1 MFPVGIPQWAYP
13 PHTAHWRTDMM
24 HPDDVKRMAIMAT
37 LIMLCAFCPGPGRAA
52 SEPGFEAQLQA
63 RMADR
68 N

>member
-1 MFPVGIPQWAYP
+1 
-13 PHTAHWRTDMM
+13 MM

-52 SEPGFEAQLQA
+52 SEAGLDAPLQA
-63 RMADR
+63 RMALH